1 MPTELPTDNFL
12 TEQEVARILR
22 VAPGTVR
29 NIRERGEIAFL
40 RVGFRRG
47 RIVYR
52 QDDVLDFIERS
63 RRAIGTALA
72 A

>member
-1 MPTELPTDNFL
+1 MSSVETDVDTFL

-29 NIRERGEIAFL
+29 NCRQRGEITFL
-40 RVGFRRG
+40 RLGIRRG
-47 RIVYR
+47 RVLYR
-52 QDDVLDFIERS
+52 VDDVQDFIERS
-63 RRAIGTALA
+63 RRVAVA